1 MTEKIELQEII
12 AMIGSVREKLENMII
27 QYDEQNKDVSELDE
41 AIDALSDAIEI
52 LEEVWSE

>member
-41 AIDALSDAIEI
+41 AVDALSDAIEI